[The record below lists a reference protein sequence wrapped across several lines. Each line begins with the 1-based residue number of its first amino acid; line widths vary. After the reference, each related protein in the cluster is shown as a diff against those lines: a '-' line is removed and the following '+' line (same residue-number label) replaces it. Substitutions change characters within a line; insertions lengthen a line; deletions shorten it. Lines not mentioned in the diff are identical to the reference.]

1 MESLLLKMLQLVLGN
16 LHHFYENTFTL
27 SRVHGFSG
35 KFKTSS
41 QGEVH
46 LLFGKFR
53 KMLRISDTIS
63 HFIFYDT
70 FIASGQISFVI

>member
-1 MESLLLKMLQLVLGN
+1 MESLLLQMLQLVLAN

-53 KMLRISDTIS
+53 KMLRISDSFS

-70 FIASGQISFVI
+70 FIASGLISFVI

>member
-1 MESLLLKMLQLVLGN
+1 MESLLLQMLQLVLAN

-53 KMLRISDTIS
+53 KMLRISDS
-63 HFIFYDT
+63 FSLFIFYDT